1 MKWSLLIEA
10 AASAD
15 ATPLLTF
22 TRLNKIWYIELEM
35 IGLAINVFKNN
46 ISLENL
52 QVQTRQFTNINSSE
66 SESIL
71 Q

>member
-22 TRLNKIWYIELEM
+22 TRLNKIWYKDLEI

-46 ISLENL
+46 ISLL
-52 QVQTRQFTNINSSE
+52 RKFTNPKETIHE
-66 SESIL
+66 YT
-71 Q
+71 